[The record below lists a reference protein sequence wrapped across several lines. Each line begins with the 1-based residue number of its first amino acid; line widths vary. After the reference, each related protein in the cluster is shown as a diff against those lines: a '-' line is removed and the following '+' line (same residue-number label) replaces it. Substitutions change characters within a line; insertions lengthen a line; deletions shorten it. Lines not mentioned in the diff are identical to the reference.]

1 MKPAEK
7 RLIYPLTLARA
18 QDSLYFVT
26 ADRWRIEGEENGSS
40 VRIEG
45 RGHSE
50 AEWEKLLLQYADRG
64 FVLVWQ
70 QSGEPAER

>member
-1 MKPAEK
+1 MEQSKK
-7 RLIYPLTLARA
+7 RLVYPLTKARA

-26 ADRWRIEGEENGSS
+26 ADRWRIEGEENGRKI
-40 VRIEG
+40 RIDG

-50 AEWEKLLLQYADRG
+50 EEWESILLQYADRG

-70 QSGEPAER
+70 QET